1 MNEGNGISTFLLAQ
15 KSSKKGHWGF
25 PRGTP
30 QRVSHCVQNI
40 APNHTGQVRGTGRRR
55 NCRTPYR
62 RHDFAKQI
70 TAKRSRAAKFRELA
84 YGSNNSNFACSY
96 PKHPDGAAVAPS
108 RGGFVGATFC
118 VRAGHCFGA
127 ILYSTPPAALPLSPS
142 PRGTPAPEKI
152 FFQKGAFSMF
162 CTQCKTRSGFPAG
175 KPRLHFGADVLHEV
189 RNSQWYSRREYP
201 GFSAF
206 FRV

>member
-1 MNEGNGISTFLLAQ
+1 MYLLFCLP
-15 KSSKKGHWGF
+15 KKVAKNGHWGF

-152 FFQKGAFSMF
+152 FFQKTQF
-162 CTQCKTRSGFPAG
+162 CCVFV
-175 KPRLHFGADVLHEV
+175 RLLPLILRIGRGLIRKAEIHNKRL
-189 RNSQWYSRREYP
+189 SRRTTP
-201 GFSAF
+201 PPCCASHLPLH
-206 FRV
+206 R